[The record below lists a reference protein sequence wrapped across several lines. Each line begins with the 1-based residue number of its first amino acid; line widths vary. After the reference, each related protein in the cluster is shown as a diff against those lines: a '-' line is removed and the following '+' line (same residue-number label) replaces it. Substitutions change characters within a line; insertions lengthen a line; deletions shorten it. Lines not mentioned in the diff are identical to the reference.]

1 MTDSQIEYKTA
12 TLPEVENLVGGK
24 RQEQGE
30 ERMER
35 ERDRKRWRREK
46 TAASNFKQLLEILQG
61 LPPGALCL
69 NFRTTFTDTSTDI
82 L

>member
-12 TLPEVENLVGGK
+12 TLPEVENFVGGK

-46 TAASNFKQLLEILQG
+46 TAASTFKQL
-61 LPPGALCL
+61 P
-69 NFRTTFTDTSTDI
+69 S
-82 L
+82 